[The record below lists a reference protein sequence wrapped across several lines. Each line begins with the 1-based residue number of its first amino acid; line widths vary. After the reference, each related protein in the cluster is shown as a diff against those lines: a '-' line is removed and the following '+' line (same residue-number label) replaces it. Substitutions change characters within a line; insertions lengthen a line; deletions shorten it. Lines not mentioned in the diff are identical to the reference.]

1 MGCGQSA
8 PGPSAGGAVQGE
20 GGSRQG
26 LQTPRGDWGNR
37 PGAGEATVPRPPYQD
52 TRRWGGAGQ
61 APVQSSA
68 RGPSLLRGSCHYLT
82 RGRGLH
88 LLMRRPPRAP
98 GLRRVT
104 HQWGSHTRSR
114 PGRTQRQGWL
124 DAPRPHSGLGFGV
137 HRGEPHPEDTPRA
150 ARTASVTTHGSPSLS
165 AHRLPPGPESS
176 GLGRRPRVCGFSG
189 HILGQAPTSPL
200 VGRRCLYLALS
211 RQAHWATLQLRA
223 W

>member
-1 MGCGQSA
+1 MDRAPRGPAREGQSRGRA
-8 PGPSAGGAVQGE
+8 DPGRAA
-20 GGSRQG
+20 
-26 LQTPRGDWGNR
+26 R
-37 PGAGEATVPRPPYQD
+37 PQEATGETYQD

-150 ARTASVTTHGSPSLS
+150 ARTASVTAHGSPSLS

-189 HILGQAPTSPL
+189 HVLGQAPTSPL

-211 RQAHWATLQLRA
+211 RQAHWATSQLRA

>member
-1 MGCGQSA
+1 MDRAPRGPAREGQSRGRA
-8 PGPSAGGAVQGE
+8 DPGRAA
-20 GGSRQG
+20 
-26 LQTPRGDWGNR
+26 R
-37 PGAGEATVPRPPYQD
+37 PQEATGETDQELGKLRSLGPP
-52 TRRWGGAGQ
+52 TRTHAGGAGQ

-104 HQWGSHTRSR
+104 HQRGSHTRSR

-150 ARTASVTTHGSPSLS
+150 ARTASVTAHGSPSLS

-189 HILGQAPTSPL
+189 HVLGQAPTSPL
-200 VGRRCLYLALS
+200 VGWRCLYLALS
-211 RQAHWATLQLRA
+211 RQAHWATSQLRA